1 MKRNSL
7 LVASLVWLCGA
18 CSSADQADAQ
28 QPAGNQNATLTQQV
42 AALSDAGKLAEA
54 EQLARSQG
62 APGLALLGEVLVL
75 RGQLAAADSVY
86 RASITAR
93 APGYRTAQA
102 GLAELAWRRGDRAQ
116 SLQLAQTLTNA
127 YVSGSNWNADDC
139 VAAGRAFVIAGTTD
153 KQAVKNALAAFD
165 RAVEVDASNLEAR
178 LRVGDL
184 FLDKYEAPEAK
195 KSYEDALK
203 LAPKNS
209 RATLGLARVEDF
221 YGRDEAGLVKASLQ
235 ANPFMTNALLMV
247 ARKHL
252 EVEAYDSA
260 DAVTR
265 RALAVDSSSMTAWA
279 LLGASAWI
287 SGDSAEYKRA
297 LASARKLNPG
307 ASEFYS
313 EMADA
318 AVRNRRYGQGVQ
330 LAKLA
335 LAADTLSTR
344 ALGIVGTN
352 ELREGKMEE
361 GRATLERAFAIDPYN
376 VWHKNTLDLLDLV
389 RTFKTIDRGNF
400 VVVAPPKEAD
410 LMSVYL
416 LPLLQ
421 EAYDT
426 LSRRYQYKPAGK
438 VRLEIYDRHADFS
451 VRTVGLAGLGA
462 LGVSF
467 GPVLAMDSPR
477 ARETNEFNW
486 GATAWHEL
494 AHTFTLGSSGNRV
507 PRWLSEGLSVAE
519 ERRARSGWG
528 FDETLEFFEAYA
540 NGKLRPVSQLNEG
553 FLRPRFPQE
562 TILSY
567 NLASL
572 VCEMIEQQWGAASI
586 PALLKGYRD
595 GLETPE
601 VFLKVLKVTP
611 DSLDRAF
618 DAYMKKRYALPL
630 AAVAPPGSPPGTAGP
645 FVLAMRKAAELAK
658 EGKTEEARTELL
670 RAQAMFP
677 DYAGPN
683 GAAWQLAMIEKER
696 GNLKAAVDQ
705 ISRITTR
712 NGTAFEAIMLEADMR
727 EQLGDTTGMKRAL
740 ERVIWINPYDPAMHA
755 RLAVASTR
763 TRDFKRAILERRAI
777 LALDPADKLDAQYE
791 LARALIDGGELAEA
805 RRTLLNVLEQ
815 SPAFE
820 KAQTLLLELRS
831 RAPATRDEEIG

>member
-1 MKRNSL
+1 MKRRALLLGSL
-7 LVASLVWLCGA
+7 LWLSAA
-18 CSSADQADAQ
+18 CSSADHVDAQ
-28 QPAGNQNATLTQQV
+28 QPAVNRNATLTQRV
-42 AALSDAGKLAEA
+42 AALSDVGKLDEA

-62 APGLALLGEVLVL
+62 APGLALLGEMLVL
-75 RGQLAAADSVY
+75 RGRLAAADSAY
-86 RASITAR
+86 RASVTAQ
-93 APGYRTAQA
+93 APGYRTAQV
-102 GLAELAWRRGDRAQ
+102 GLAELAWRRGDRKQA
-116 SLQLAQTLTNA
+116 LQLAQALTNA

-139 VAAGRAFVIAGTTD
+139 VAAGRAFVIIGTTD

-165 RAVEVDASNLEAR
+165 RAIEEDPSTLEAH

-184 FLDKYEAPEAK
+184 FLDKYNAPDAK
-195 KSYEDALK
+195 ASYEDALK
-203 LAPKNS
+203 LAPGNS
-209 RATLGLARVEDF
+209 RATFGLARVEDF
-221 YGRDEAGLVKASLQ
+221 GSGKDEAKYVKASLD
-235 ANPFMTNALLMV
+235 ANPSLTNALLMV

-252 EVEAYDSA
+252 ESEAYDSA
-260 DAVTR
+260 DAVTG
-265 RALAVDSSSMTAWA
+265 RALAIDSSSLTAWA

-287 SGDSAEYKRA
+287 SGDSAEYKHA
-297 LASARKLNPG
+297 LVSAQKLNPG
-307 ASEFYS
+307 ASEFYA

-318 AVRNRRYGQGVQ
+318 AVRHRRYGQGVM
-330 LAKLA
+330 LARLA

-376 VWHKNTLDLLDLV
+376 LWHKNTLDLLDLV

-426 LSRRYQYKPAGK
+426 LSRRYQYKPSGK

-507 PRWLSEGLSVAE
+507 PRWLSEGISVAE

-528 FDETLEFFEAYA
+528 FDETLDFFDAYA

-553 FLRPRFPQE
+553 FLRPRFEAE

-572 VCEMIEQQWGAASI
+572 VCEMIESQWGAAAL
-586 PALLKGYRD
+586 PAMLKGYRE

-611 DSLDRAF
+611 DSLDKAF

-630 AAVAPPGSPPGTAGP
+630 AAIAPKGSPPGTAGP
-645 FVLAMRKAAELAK
+645 FVLAMRKAADLAK
-658 EGKTEEARTELL
+658 DGKTEEARTELL

-696 GNLKAAVDQ
+696 GNIKAAVDQ

-712 NGTAFEAIMLEADMR
+712 NGTAFEANMLEADLR

-740 ERVIWINPYDPAMHA
+740 ERVIWINPYDPAVHV

-777 LALDPADKLDAQYE
+777 LALDPADKLDAHYE
-791 LARALIDGGELAEA
+791 LARALIDGGEFAEA
-805 RRTLLNVLEQ
+805 RRTLLAVLEQ

-820 KAQTLLLELRS
+820 KAQTLLLELRN
-831 RAPATRDEEIG
+831 RTPGAGGTK